1 MSGPLQ
7 EFVSVHQLVHHG
19 HEHSKQLHSS
29 GQDSEAS
36 DGFQLP
42 GGFPGVSAAA
52 ALANLDRVAHRS
64 HQ

>member
-1 MSGPLQ
+1 MSGSFQ
-7 EFVSVHQLVHHG
+7 EFASVHQLVHHG
-19 HEHSKQLHSS
+19 HKFTKQLHLG
-29 GQDSEAS
+29 GQDSEES
-36 DGFQLP
+36 DGLQLP